1 MHLFDG
7 EPLEVHADLL
17 PNLHELLDWLGPG
30 VVRVRLDGKPE
41 ALLPIYIHLACTVLD
56 GINKKKVVCRPIK
69 GIRGWQRLRDSLD
82 FKKVEIWPRGDSV
95 ILCHSESEKR
105 QMKQIYIK

>member
-41 ALLPIYIHLACTVLD
+41 ALLPIDIHLACTVLD
-56 GINKKKVVCRPIK
+56 GINKKKVVCRPIY
-69 GIRGWQRLRDSLD
+69 GIRGWQRIQALLD
-82 FKKVEIWPRGDSV
+82 FKNAEI
-95 ILCHSESEKR
+95 
-105 QMKQIYIK
+105 